1 MIGAVPPVVVV
12 EHLVRHGLPFIAH
25 TEHRLHARA
34 LTGDGTHVERLDGH
48 ALGKEVELR
57 LGAGRS
63 PAGHCG
69 SRRANG
75 DGVAL
80 GAARVPQ
87 DSRIAAHRGARE
99 VPLVMETNVLLEACV
114 DSLDSALAAERG
126 GAARVELCANLVEGG
141 TTPSLGV
148 ISETC
153 AQLAIPAFVIVRPRG
168 GDFAYDAGAL
178 RVMWRDIIAARG
190 AGADGVVFGALTPE
204 GAVDVEACR
213 LLLDAAE
220 GIPCTFHRAF
230 DMTRDLDESLDALGE
245 LGMARVLTSGGA
257 PTALEGAERIAS
269 LVRRAGNGLQVM
281 AGGGVRVSHVRDL
294 VQRTGVR
301 EVHARLVRIEESGMR
316 YRRPP
321 LGIARAF
328 TPDEYRWM
336 ATDEAAVAE
345 LVAELRASA

>member
-1 MIGAVPPVVVV
+1 MDA
-12 EHLVRHGLPFIAH
+12 
-25 TEHRLHARA
+25 
-34 LTGDGTHVERLDGH
+34 D
-48 ALGKEVELR
+48 
-57 LGAGRS
+57 
-63 PAGHCG
+63 
-69 SRRANG
+69 
-75 DGVAL
+75 
-80 GAARVPQ
+80 
-87 DSRIAAHRGARE
+87 
-99 VPLVMETNVLLEACV
+99 VLLEACV

-168 GDFAYDAGAL
+168 GDFVYRAGEL
-178 RVMWRDIIAARG
+178 RVMWRDIVAARG

-204 GAVDVEACR
+204 GTVDAEACR
-213 LLLDAAE
+213 LLLEAAE

-230 DMTRDLDESLDALGE
+230 DMTRDLDESLDALAE
-245 LGMARVLTSGGA
+245 LGVARVLTSGGA

-269 LVRRAGNGLQVM
+269 LVRRAGNGVKVM
-281 AGGGVRVSHVRDL
+281 AGGGVRVAYVRDL
-294 VQRTGVR
+294 VRRTGVR
-301 EVHARLVRIEESGMR
+301 EVHARLVRVEESEMR

-328 TPDEYRWM
+328 TPDEYRWT